1 MVKLGAALKKL
12 LIVLVG
18 VLVSNGLLAHSFDP
32 YLSRATSVYNQK
44 LSQPDALRQWV
55 ADLPKGGDLHNHFT
69 GAIYRDQLLQIA
81 DSDTKHTN
89 YCANLS
95 NDKVTVDDNCINHH
109 GKWLQKIQPASKD
122 YQQLI
127 DAWTMQDFHYK
138 APGFGESHF
147 FATFGEVG
155 ALTHD
160 MDYYPQLLANLMQ
173 QAANEHLNYLELMVA
188 MDSYD
193 KPHSAATM
201 GKQYLKS
208 FDTLQ
213 SIDAYQVNQAADLL
227 IGNDLYDQVVLPHI
241 IKPTRKMV
249 ADAKQLLHC
258 DGSKHQPAACQVV
271 VRFQYQ
277 LIRVTSPSQVF
288 ASMVA
293 GIVANHYAPDLY
305 VTENLVAPESAAKSN
320 QYYQL
325 QMQMLKYLNQYA
337 EQRFGQRLPLSEH
350 AGELTANDTVST
362 NLHDHIYQAINVAG
376 ADRIGH
382 GVDIGYE
389 LKYFPGLLKQ
399 LANQHKLIEVNLTS
413 NQDILG
419 VCDGKDFCMDASP
432 NLKDFHHPLMMYV
445 NNHVPVALSTDDQ
458 GVSNTSLNNEYYM
471 AVSRYPLS
479 YQQIKNIDRNSLY
492 YAFIQGANLWQ
503 NANYQQ
509 LVTACSDDN
518 PYTEQQPSS
527 SCQGFLDHSPKAQLQ
542 WRLEQQFAAFESK
555 Q

>member
-1 MVKLGAALKKL
+1 MLSQIFSIVAGACL
-12 LIVLVG
+12 LSSVAAQDL
-18 VLVSNGLLAHSFDP
+18 DP
-32 YLSRATSVYNQK
+32 YLSQAQSSYQQAKSNKT
-44 LSQPDALRQWV
+44 ALKQWV

-69 GAIYRDQLLQIA
+69 GAIYRDQLLKLV

-89 YCANLS
+89 YCANMS
-95 NDKVTVDDNCINHH
+95 NDKVTIDDNCINDN
-109 GKWLQKIQPASKD
+109 GEWLQKIQPGSD
-122 YQQLI
+122 NYHQLI
-127 DAWTMQDFHYK
+127 DAWTMQDFQYK
-138 APGFGESHF
+138 APVFGESHF

-160 MDYYPQLLANLMQ
+160 TDYYPQLLANLMQ
-173 QAANEHLNYLELMVA
+173 QAADEHINYLELMLA

-193 KPHSAATM
+193 RPHSAATM

-208 FDTLQ
+208 FDALQ
-213 SIDAYQVNQAADLL
+213 SIDAYQVNKAADLL
-227 IGNDLYDQVVLPHI
+227 IQNGLYDQVVLPHI

-249 ADAKQLLHC
+249 TSARQLLHC
-258 DGSKHQPAACQVV
+258 DNSSDQPAACNVV

-293 GIVANHYAPDLY
+293 GVLANHYAPDLY
-305 VTENLVAPESAAKSN
+305 VTENLVAPESNAKSN

-325 QMQMLKYLNQYA
+325 QMQMLKHLNQYA
-337 EQRFGQRLPLSEH
+337 EQRFGHRILLSEH
-350 AGELTANDTVST
+350 AGELTANDTIKA

-389 LKYFPGLLKQ
+389 LKYYPGLLKQ
-399 LANQHKLIEVNLTS
+399 LADQHKLIEVNLTS

-419 VCDGKDFCMDASP
+419 VCDGKDFCIDAGP
-432 NLKDFHHPLMMYV
+432 DIKNYHHPLMVYLK
-445 NNHVPVALSTDDQ
+445 NDVPVALSTDDQ
-458 GVSNTSLNNEYYM
+458 GVSNTSLNHEYYM

-492 YAFIQGANLWQ
+492 YAFIQGKNLWQ
-503 NANYQQ
+503 DANYQQ
-509 LVTACSDDN
+509 LVDACSKDN
-518 PYTEQQPSS
+518 PYTGEQTSNN
-527 SCQGFLDHSPKAQLQ
+527 CQGFLDNSPKAQLQ
-542 WRLEQQFAAFESK
+542 WRLEQQFAAFESTR
-555 Q
+555 